1 MVLDACGLQCPGPV
15 MRLKSSMEQLVAGEQ
30 LEITATDAGF
40 AKDVQ
45 SWARMTG
52 NRLVELRQDKGVITA
67 LLEKKGGESPVISPS
82 GGDGKTIVVFSDSLD
97 KALASF
103 VIANG
108 AAATGRK
115 VTMFFTF
122 WGLNVIKRK
131 PDVPVKKDS
140 LGKMFGMMLPSGSRK
155 LKLSKMNMGGLGS
168 RMMRNIMGRK
178 NIDSLESLIQQAQ
191 KNGIEF
197 IACQMS
203 MDVMGIKAEELL
215 EGVRIGGVATYLE
228 RAEESNVNLFI

>member
-115 VTMFFTF
+115 VTMF
-122 WGLNVIKRK
+122 LR
-131 PDVPVKKDS
+131 
-140 LGKMFGMMLPSGSRK
+140 SG
-155 LKLSKMNMGGLGS
+155 
-168 RMMRNIMGRK
+168 
-178 NIDSLESLIQQAQ
+178 D
-191 KNGIEF
+191 
-197 IACQMS
+197 
-203 MDVMGIKAEELL
+203 
-215 EGVRIGGVATYLE
+215 
-228 RAEESNVNLFI
+228 